1 MSNAQE
7 AVKTRHKET
16 SLIFPVLALV
26 VLFLWGSSQTL
37 PVVIAINLLA
47 LIGILNS
54 AFSVVRHAD
63 VLAHRLGEPYG
74 SLILSLSVV
83 ILEQSCHYRSCGYN
97 SCQLRPLKE
106 RIRPP
111 ISSAF
116 PKQTS
121 LLLLMEEVKR
131 M

>member
-47 LIGILNS
+47 LIGILSS

-63 VLAHRLGEPYG
+63 VLAIAWENLTVRLF
-74 SLILSLSVV
+74 LAFQWLFLKSV
-83 ILEQSCHYRSCGYN
+83 
-97 SCQLRPLKE
+97 
-106 RIRPP
+106 
-111 ISSAF
+111 
-116 PKQTS
+116 
-121 LLLLMEEVKR
+121 
-131 M
+131 